1 MKIFRSL
8 TTQKIVFMTFF
19 AATDDEFDLIFPEGT
34 DIAFIDEVY
43 GRSDEHRWML
53 PQVCCIDGLNPQAIA
68 VIGAG
73 NLGFPKHYSVRP
85 KTFYPY
91 MKIGGM

>member
-1 MKIFRSL
+1 
-8 TTQKIVFMTFF
+8 MTFF

-43 GRSDEHRWML
+43 SRSDEHRWML

-73 NLGFPKHYSVRP
+73 NLGFPKQQRQAQDVLSVHEDRWNV
-85 KTFYPY
+85 THQ
-91 MKIGGM
+91 